1 MRCPRCGDPVERCP
15 RRAALCR
22 WLCDGWQ
29 HLHGTH
35 HCRGDLTGALAARPV
50 DLTDI
55 ADIGPGWEVWREMRD
70 ADGLDPWAEAA

>member
-1 MRCPRCGDPVERCP
+1 MRCPRCGDPIERCP

-35 HCRGDLTGALAARPV
+35 HCRGDATGAMATLPV
-50 DLTDI
+50 DI
-55 ADIGPGWEVWREMRD
+55 ADIGPGWEVWRELRD
-70 ADGLDPWAEAA
+70 QAGLDPWAEAA